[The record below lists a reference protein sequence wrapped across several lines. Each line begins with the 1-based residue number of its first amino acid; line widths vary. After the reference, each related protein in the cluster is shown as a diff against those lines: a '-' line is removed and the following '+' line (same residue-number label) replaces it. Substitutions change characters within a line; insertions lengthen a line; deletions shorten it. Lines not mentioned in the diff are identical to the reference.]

1 MGITSTLSLAGEA
14 LKAQQLA
21 LQTTGHNLANLATPG
36 YSRQS
41 VDFVTA
47 PPAFE
52 SGVLLGQG
60 VKVDDIQRIVDQFSE
75 AQLLSL
81 NGNVG
86 YAGAQ
91 SQALTSV
98 QDAFPT
104 SGGIND
110 ALSAF
115 FGALSDLS
123 NNPSGTAE
131 RVSVVGKANALG
143 QSLAQTRQIV
153 ASEQQSLDQNLAG
166 AAQGVNNLLSQIAS
180 LNQQILSSQGQ
191 GQSPNDALD
200 QRQTLL
206 QQLTKLTGATT
217 RQESDGEVTVS
228 VGGLLLVGG
237 NRFAALNTDNVN
249 AAGLHTVTYES
260 PNGGVS
266 LDATS
271 LFNQGTIGGILSTR
285 DNEIQNTLDRL
296 DQLAKTLVDQVNAQ
310 HALGFDLT
318 GAAGG
323 NFFAPIATTAGAASN
338 VQVDNAIA
346 ADPRR
351 IAAAAAADAVPG
363 DNRNALALVNL
374 QSTTFPAIGGL
385 TLQDSFLSL
394 AGDVGSQVQ
403 NAQTQSDF
411 QQQLLTQA
419 QTRRDSVSGVNTD
432 EEMIKLIEFQR
443 AFESSALLIR
453 TADQMYQSLVD
464 MVQS

>member
-1 MGITSTLSLAGEA
+1 MSITSTLSLAGEA

-21 LQTTGHNLANLATPG
+21 LQTTGQNLANVATPG

-52 SGVLLGQG
+52 NGVLLGQG
-60 VKVDDIQRIVDQFSE
+60 VKVDGVQRIVDQFSE

-86 YAGAQ
+86 YTNAQ

-115 FGALSDLS
+115 FGALSDLA

-153 ASEQQSLDQNLAG
+153 ASEQQNLDQNLSG
-166 AAQGVNNLLSQIAS
+166 AVQQVNTLLSQVAS

-206 QQLTKLTGATT
+206 QQLTKLTGATA
-217 RQESDGEVTVS
+217 RQNADGEVTVS
-228 VGGLLLVGG
+228 IGGLLLVGG
-237 NRFAALNTDNVN
+237 NRFASLDTDNVN
-249 AAGLHTVTYES
+249 AAGLHTVTYQS
-260 PNGGVS
+260 PGGGVS
-266 LDATS
+266 FDATALLS
-271 LFNQGTIGGILSTR
+271 QGTIGGILNTR
-285 DNEIQNTLDRL
+285 DNQVQGMLDHL

-323 NFFAPIATTAGAASN
+323 NFFAPIATAAGAAGN
-338 VQVDNAIA
+338 VQVNGAIA
-346 ADPRR
+346 TDPRG
-351 IAAAAAADAVPG
+351 IAAAATADTVPG

-374 QSTTFPAIGGL
+374 QSTTFPALGGL

-394 AGDVGSQVQ
+394 VGDVGSQVQ

-419 QTRRDSVSGVNTD
+419 QARRDSVSGVNTD